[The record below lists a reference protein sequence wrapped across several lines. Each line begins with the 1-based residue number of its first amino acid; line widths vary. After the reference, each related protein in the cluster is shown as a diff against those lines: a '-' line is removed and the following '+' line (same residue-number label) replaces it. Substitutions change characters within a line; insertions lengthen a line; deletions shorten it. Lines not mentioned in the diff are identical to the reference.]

1 MYISIVTLYNIVLS
15 KVTYIVR
22 GRGKEGGEEEGG
34 ERGLS
39 NVTITLYSE
48 RLHIQVAYRY

>member
-1 MYISIVTLYNIVLS
+1 MYISIVTLYIVLS

>member
-1 MYISIVTLYNIVLS
+1 ME
-15 KVTYIVR
+15 
-22 GRGKEGGEEEGG
+22 KEGGEREGGEKEGG